1 MCVVL
6 VRLGCPSKQKE
17 MKQGSFFFI
26 ILFMMGLK
34 FFIFLKTTL
43 AQFSQWKPWD
53 LEKKETQILKTQ
65 SIKYKC

>member
-1 MCVVL
+1 
-6 VRLGCPSKQKE
+6 
-17 MKQGSFFFI
+17 
-26 ILFMMGLK
+26 MGLK

-53 LEKKETQILKTQ
+53 LEKKETQIPKTQ

>member
-1 MCVVL
+1 
-6 VRLGCPSKQKE
+6 

-34 FFIFLKTTL
+34 FFIFFENDPCPVLPMEAL
-43 AQFSQWKPWD
+43 G

-65 SIKYKC
+65 SINYKC